1 MYERDGVV
9 HLRGLLPREEVL
21 NVRRRFFEYVQ
32 HTGVLRDGTAPVD
45 GVYSGVFGA
54 PDGEDP
60 LAEYRTGANYERFV
74 RDFVG
79 HPLIADMAARIKCDW
94 KQPWAFRQQVL
105 RTNLPG
111 SRRTAT
117 RVHYDQM
124 WVANTRRA
132 D

>member
-9 HLRGLLPREEVL
+9 HLRGLLPRAEVL
-21 NVRRRFFEYVQ
+21 DVRRRFFEYVL
-32 HTGVLRDGTAPVD
+32 HTGVLKEGTAPEE
-45 GVYSGVFGA
+45 GIYSGIFGEL
-54 PDGEDP
+54 DGEDP

-74 RDFVG
+74 RDFVA
-79 HPLIADMAARIKCDW
+79 HPLIADMAARIKCEW

-105 RTNLPG
+105 RTNIPH

-124 WVANTRRA
+124 
-132 D
+132 

>member
-1 MYERDGVV
+1 MV

-21 NVRRRFFEYVQ
+21 AVRQRFFEYVQ
-32 HTGVLRDGTAPVD
+32 HTGVLRDGTAPVE
-45 GVYSGVFGA
+45 GIYSGIFGEL
-54 PDGEDP
+54 DGEDP

-79 HPLIADMAARIKCDW
+79 HPLIADMAARIKCEW
-94 KQPWAFRQQVL
+94 KEPWAFRQQVL
-105 RTNLPG
+105 RTNLPH

-124 WVANTRRA
+124 
-132 D
+132 